1 MQRIEA
7 IEEYNR
13 AQRSGMRDYRE
24 KTAAGKYPYLP
35 ALDELL
41 EKTDTESQIPLG
53 TIEIPLDYVVGTKTT
68 GRTPAFA
75 SNFMPLL
82 PEDTEFASKWVSLCM
97 AHVEEGIHDAIK
109 AYEYMGRF
117 YVQEGNKRVSVLKY
131 FGADSIFATVT
142 RVVPQFNDTP
152 EIREYYEFMDY
163 YPLCG
168 LYRLHFTQEGSFARL
183 QKALGKAPDEKWT
196 ADDKAE
202 VVSLM
207 NWITKAYN
215 AHGGDKMRTTPADV
229 MLLLLRL
236 YKLDELKTYSPAQFA
251 AAIDAVWDDVLALER
266 PEPVK
271 LSTQPSAP
279 AKKNSLLERILPG
292 IRSEPSH
299 LKVAF
304 VNERTPETSTWT
316 SQHEFGRTQLDQVF
330 AGKVETVAYH
340 GAEPGKNA
348 DELVEKAIQDG
359 ADMVFTTSPKL
370 VGASLRAALRHPDV
384 RILNCSVDMPYA
396 SIRTYYSRVYEAKFI
411 TGAIAAA
418 VAREDRVGYV
428 ADTPTFGVPANINAF
443 ALGARMVNPR
453 VKVSLQWSCLPG
465 DPIQAFQKQGIT
477 VVSGR
482 DTPTPFRPARE
493 FGTFRISPGGTLMDL
508 ASPFWHWGQFY
519 ENVVRTVLDGGW
531 TRDKSGTDGTAVNY
545 WWGMNSGVMDVLL
558 SRELPHDVR
567 HLANILRSGIIAGSI
582 DPFACYITA
591 QNGTVMNEG
600 RTGFTP
606 EQILHMDWLCDA
618 VEGHLP
624 EFDELIDCARPMYR
638 MQGIHRDRL
647 PAEKEADL

>member
-7 IEEYNR
+7 IDEYNR
-13 AQRSGMRDYRE
+13 AQRLGMRDYRE

-68 GRTPAFA
+68 GRTMAFA

-82 PEDTEFASKWVSLCM
+82 PEDTEFASKWLSLCM
-97 AHVEEGIHDAIK
+97 AHMEEGIHDAIK

-142 RVVPQFNDTP
+142 RVVPRFNDTP
-152 EIREYYEFMDY
+152 EIREYYEFMEY

-168 LYRLHFTQEGSFARL
+168 LYRLHFTQEGRFARL

-251 AAIDAVWDDVLALER
+251 AAIDAVWDNVLALER

-279 AKKNSLLERILPG
+279 AKKNSLLNRILPG

-428 ADTPTFGVPANINAF
+428 AANPVYGIPAAVNAYAQGLKTVRPEAKVVLRWACLPDPAHPLDFSDRPDVEIFYARDNREPEGTHRDYGLVRRMPDGSLQPLGLPVWRWDTFYIEIVRSIFDGAWDSDA
-443 ALGARMVNPR
+443 AGAR
-453 VKVSLQWSCLPG
+453 
-465 DPIQAFQKQGIT
+465 
-477 VVSGR
+477 
-482 DTPTPFRPARE
+482 
-493 FGTFRISPGGTLMDL
+493 
-508 ASPFWHWGQFY
+508 
-519 ENVVRTVLDGGW
+519 
-531 TRDKSGTDGTAVNY
+531 AVNY
-545 WWGMNSGVMDVLL
+545 WWGM
-558 SRELPHDVR
+558 
-567 HLANILRSGIIAGSI
+567 RSGAEEIDYSKDLPAGTLQLLDLMEKMLHEDDLRI
-582 DPFACYITA
+582 FPEDLYA
-591 QNGTVMNEG
+591 QGHVLHS
-600 RTGFTP
+600 P
-606 EQILHMDWLCDA
+606 EAVVYSPKELMEMDWLDEC
-618 VEGHLP
+618 VEGALP
-624 EFDELIDCARPMYR
+624 HYDELDVKTHVLMAIN
-638 MQGIHRDRL
+638 GL
-647 PAEKEADL
+647 NTLKGFVK

>member
-7 IEEYNR
+7 IDEYNR

-24 KTAAGKYPYLP
+24 KTSAGKYPYLP

-68 GRTPAFA
+68 GRTMAFA

-82 PEDTEFASKWVSLCM
+82 PEDTEFASKWLSLCM
-97 AHVEEGIHDAIK
+97 AHMEEGIHDAIK

-117 YVQEGNKRVSVLKY
+117 YVQEGNNRVSVLKC

-142 RVVPQFNDTP
+142 RVVPRFNDTP
-152 EIREYYEFMDY
+152 EIREYYEFMEY

-251 AAIDAVWDDVLALER
+251 AAIDAVWDNVLALER

-271 LSTQPSAP
+271 LSTQPAAP
-279 AKKNSLLERILPG
+279 AKKNSLLDRILPG

-384 RILNCSVDMPYA
+384 RILNCRVD
-396 SIRTYYSRVYEAKFI
+396 VGDDCI
-411 TGAIAAA
+411 T
-418 VAREDRVGYV
+418 
-428 ADTPTFGVPANINAF
+428 
-443 ALGARMVNPR
+443 L
-453 VKVSLQWSCLPG
+453 
-465 DPIQAFQKQGIT
+465 
-477 VVSGR
+477 
-482 DTPTPFRPARE
+482 
-493 FGTFRISPGGTLMDL
+493 
-508 ASPFWHWGQFY
+508 
-519 ENVVRTVLDGGW
+519 
-531 TRDKSGTDGTAVNY
+531 KSGTEETPSPVPCENIVIANCLLVHGHGGIVIGSEMSGGVRNVTVTNCVFTGTDRGLRVKTRRRRGGCVENLRLSNLVMERVFCPFVFNMYYSCGTAEKDRWVWEKTPYPVDGGTPAFRNIRI
-545 WWGMNSGVMDVLL
+545 NGVTVVGATASAGFFYGLAESPIDGL
-558 SRELPHDVR
+558 SLTDCHIEMARGAAPEKPAMMGNLEPMSAR
-567 HLANILRSGIIAGSI
+567 GFFLRNAK
-582 DPFACYITA
+582 
-591 QNGTVMNEG
+591 N
-600 RTGFTP
+600 
-606 EQILHMDWLCDA
+606 
-618 VEGHLP
+618 VEFHNVTLKNADGEAYDTDESVDG
-624 EFDELIDCARPMYR
+624 EF
-638 MQGIHRDRL
+638 
-647 PAEKEADL
+647 

>member
-1 MQRIEA
+1 
-7 IEEYNR
+7 
-13 AQRSGMRDYRE
+13 
-24 KTAAGKYPYLP
+24 
-35 ALDELL
+35 
-41 EKTDTESQIPLG
+41 
-53 TIEIPLDYVVGTKTT
+53 
-68 GRTPAFA
+68 
-75 SNFMPLL
+75 MPLL
-82 PEDTEFASKWVSLCM
+82 PENTEFASKWVSLCM

-152 EIREYYEFMDY
+152 EIREYYEFMEY

-279 AKKNSLLERILPG
+279 AKKNSLLDRILPG

-316 SQHEFGRTQLDQVF
+316 SQHEFGRTQLDTVF
-330 AGKVETVAYH
+330 EGKVETAAYFN
-340 GAEPGKNA
+340 AVPGKNA
-348 DELVEKAIQDG
+348 DALVEQAITDG
-359 ADMVFTTSPKL
+359 ADVVFTTSPKL
-370 VGASLRAALRHPDV
+370 VGASLRAAVQHPQV
-384 RILNCSVDMPYA
+384 HILNCSMEMPYA
-396 SIRTYYSRVYEAKFI
+396 SIRTYYTRVYEAKFI
-411 TGAIAAA
+411 TGAIAGAMA
-418 VAREDRVGYV
+418 GGDRIGYV
-428 ADTPTFGVPANINAF
+428 ADYPSFGVPANINAF
-443 ALGARMVNPR
+443 ALGARMTNPNVR
-453 VKVSLQWSCLPG
+453 IDLQWTCLPDQL
-465 DPIQAFQKQGIT
+465 DPLHVFTQKGIT
-477 VVSGR
+477 VISGR
-482 DTPTPFRPARE
+482 DAPMPNRPQRE
-493 FGTFRISPGGTLMDL
+493 FGTFLVRPGGVLQDL
-508 ASPFWHWGQFY
+508 ATPFWHWGQFY
-519 ENVVRTVLDGGW
+519 ENVIRTVLNGGW
-531 TRDKSGTDGTAVNY
+531 VRDKSGTDGRAVNY

-558 SRELPHDVR
+558 SRELPPDVT
-567 HLANILRSGIIAGSI
+567 HLAQILRTGVTSGMI
-582 DPFACYITA
+582 DPFHCRITG
-591 QNGTVMNEG
+591 QDGSVKNSG
-600 RTGFTP
+600 RHGLDL
-606 EQILHMDWLCDA
+606 EQIAHMDWLCDA
-618 VEGHLP
+618 VDGHIP
-624 EFDELIDCARPMYR
+624 EYDELAEVSKPMYR
-638 MQGIHRDRL
+638 MQGIHRDLL
-647 PAEKEADL
+647 PVEKEAEL

>member
-7 IEEYNR
+7 LEEYNR
-13 AQRSGMRDYRE
+13 AQRLGVRDYRE

-41 EKTDTESQIPLG
+41 EKADTESQIPLG

-82 PEDTEFASKWVSLCM
+82 PENTEFASKWVSLCM

-152 EIREYYEFMDY
+152 EIREYYEFMEY

-279 AKKNSLLERILPG
+279 AKKNSLLDRILPG

-330 AGKVETVAYH
+330 AGILVIIVLALATYQGMSWIKRRLYHWETHV
-340 GAEPGKNA
+340 
-348 DELVEKAIQDG
+348 
-359 ADMVFTTSPKL
+359 
-370 VGASLRAALRHPDV
+370 
-384 RILNCSVDMPYA
+384 
-396 SIRTYYSRVYEAKFI
+396 
-411 TGAIAAA
+411 
-418 VAREDRVGYV
+418 
-428 ADTPTFGVPANINAF
+428 
-443 ALGARMVNPR
+443 
-453 VKVSLQWSCLPG
+453 
-465 DPIQAFQKQGIT
+465 
-477 VVSGR
+477 
-482 DTPTPFRPARE
+482 
-493 FGTFRISPGGTLMDL
+493 
-508 ASPFWHWGQFY
+508 
-519 ENVVRTVLDGGW
+519 
-531 TRDKSGTDGTAVNY
+531 
-545 WWGMNSGVMDVLL
+545 
-558 SRELPHDVR
+558 
-567 HLANILRSGIIAGSI
+567 
-582 DPFACYITA
+582 
-591 QNGTVMNEG
+591 
-600 RTGFTP
+600 
-606 EQILHMDWLCDA
+606 
-618 VEGHLP
+618 
-624 EFDELIDCARPMYR
+624 
-638 MQGIHRDRL
+638 
-647 PAEKEADL
+647 